1 MTQKIQIPL
10 LKDHHNHLTIYG
22 LLHHCLNL
30 QTVKEKTEAIKQMQ
44 TLDKEKVSV
53 VLGWNTS
60 CFKFTDEDL
69 ERLPPVIIVNISLHN
84 FIMNSAAEERLKERY
99 PEIVANHRNAK
110 WYEDHFTRMMLF
122 LAGLVE
128 PREEVF
134 KCFFDFLYQRGI
146 YYLEDMIL
154 SSEASYRIIG
164 SSPFRERTA
173 FWADLGTFKTLSAG
187 AQKDIKGI
195 KLFTDGAVGART
207 AALGH
212 PYRDGGEGY
221 LLHSDDAFYR
231 IMQEAAAYKKAIS
244 VHAIGNMASAQVVR
258 TLKELKHNGSEFPLI
273 RMEHC
278 QFINEK
284 TACEAKELGI
294 VLSMQ
299 PNFSSD
305 SVDYKDRLFPQYLK
319 NNNPFRMLIDKAG
332 FVPGEDLI
340 FGSDGMPHGAEAALK
355 FSLFPPFPQQ
365 KLTLEEFIAGYCMP
379 DQTYGNIDVEMD
391 QENQYI
397 SMSVSQ

>member
-30 QTVKEKTEAIKQMQ
+30 QTVKKKTGAIKQMQ
-44 TLDKEKVSV
+44 SLDSEKVSV
-53 VLGWNTS
+53 VLGWNTGF
-60 CFKFTDEDL
+60 FKFTDEDL

-84 FIMNSAAEERLKERY
+84 FIMNREAEERLREPY
-99 PEIVANHRNAK
+99 PEIVANYKNPK

-128 PREEVF
+128 PGEDVF
-134 KCFFDFLYQRGI
+134 KSFFDFLYQRGI

-154 SSEASYRIIG
+154 SSEASFRIID

-173 FWADLGTFKTLSAG
+173 FWADLGTFKTLSIE
-187 AQKDIKGI
+187 AQRDIKGI
-195 KLFTDGAVGART
+195 KLFTDGAVGAGT
-207 AALGH
+207 AALDH
-212 PYRDGGEGY
+212 PYRDGREGY
-221 LLHSDDAFYR
+221 LLHSDDSFYR
-231 IMQEAAAYKKAIS
+231 ILQEAAVYKKAIS
-244 VHAIGNMASAQVVR
+244 VHAIGNLASAQVVR
-258 TLKELKHNGSEFPLI
+258 TLKKLKHNGSEFPLI

-278 QFINEK
+278 QFIDEQ

-305 SVDYKDRLFPQYLK
+305 SVDYKDRLSPGYLE

-332 FVPGEDLI
+332 FVPGENLI

-355 FSLFPPFPQQ
+355 YSLFPPFPQQ

-379 DQTYGNIDVEMD
+379 DQTYGHIEVEMD
-391 QENQYI
+391 QEGQYVG
-397 SMSVSQ
+397 MSVSQ

>member
-1 MTQKIQIPL
+1 MTQKIQIPF

-22 LLHHCLNL
+22 LLHRCLNL
-30 QTVKEKTEAIKQMQ
+30 QAVKEKTAAIRQMQ
-44 TLDKEKVSV
+44 SLDNERVSV
-53 VLGWNTS
+53 VLGWNTGY
-60 CFKFTDEDL
+60 FKFTDEDL
-69 ERLPPVIIVNISLHN
+69 GRLPPVIIVNISLHN
-84 FIMNSAAEERLKERY
+84 FVMNHEAEEGLRETY
-99 PEIVANHRNAK
+99 PEIVANYKNPK

-128 PREEVF
+128 PGEDVF

-154 SSEASYRIIG
+154 SGEASFRIID

-173 FWADLGTFKTLSAG
+173 FWADLDTFRTLSTG

-195 KLFTDGAVGART
+195 KLFTDGAVGAGT

-212 PYRDGGEGY
+212 PYRNGREGY
-221 LLHSDDAFYR
+221 LLHSDDAFCR
-231 IMQEAAAYKKAIS
+231 ILQEVAAYKKAIS

-258 TLKELKHNGSEFPLI
+258 TLKKLKHNGCEFPLI

-278 QFINEK
+278 QFIDEQ
-284 TACEAKELGI
+284 TACEAKESGI

-332 FVPGEDLI
+332 FMPGEDLI

-355 FSLFPPFPQQ
+355 YSLFPPFPRQ

-379 DQTYGNIDVEMD
+379 DQTHGYIEVEMD
-391 QENQYI
+391 RERQYVSI
-397 SMSVSQ
+397 SVSQ